1 MSYLVRHP
9 LCYDK
14 GKDDALACE
23 KEKIFLGE
31 ADYGGPIADLSRP
44 VQATSYTI

>member
-14 GKDDALACE
+14 GKEDELACE
-23 KEKIFLGE
+23 KEIFLRE
-31 ADYGGPIADLSRP
+31 ADYSGPVADLPRP
-44 VQATSYTI
+44 VQAIWHTL